1 MCREESCG
9 NASGTELGGGDASG
23 RKEGEQVWSRM
34 CEEGGER
41 VVGEAAA
48 AGGGARRK
56 EVEEKN

>member
-9 NASGTELGGGDASG
+9 NASGTELGGGDGSS